1 MMTDAELLGI
11 IHAVTRVVEVIG
23 VLVILGGAFMSGVLY
38 VRDFWREGTATAYR
52 CVRSNLG
59 RSILLGLELLVAADI
74 INTVAIKPTLESV
87 AVLAAIV
94 LVRTFLSFA
103 LEAEIEGRWP
113 WQQKEGRA
121 AATRTGE
128 PDI

>member
-1 MMTDAELLGI
+1 MTDAELLQI

-23 VLVILGGAFMSGVLY
+23 ILIILGGALLSGLSY
-38 VRDFWREGTATAYR
+38 ARDVFRDGAAAAYK
-52 CVRSNLG
+52 CLRSNLG

-74 INTVAIKPTLESV
+74 INTVAIEPTLESV
-87 AVLAAIV
+87 AVLAAVV

-113 WQQKEGRA
+113 WQQRAREA
-121 AATRTGE
+121 AAPERQE
-128 PDI
+128 I